1 MSIFGAIF
9 LGLFGLTLFSAYIV
23 IRRDLLN
30 IRSTGLLC
38 AAIASSSLFAFGV
51 VEELQLLHSFVVA
64 LVLGLGFSAAV
75 IVMAAFFKNNQ
86 APELEAVLARPAS
99 GSEQKSTSK

>member
-9 LGLFGLTLFSAYIV
+9 LGLFGLTLFAAYIV
-23 IRRDLLN
+23 IRRNLLN

-38 AAIASSSLFAFGV
+38 AAITSSALFAFGV
-51 VEELQLLHSFVVA
+51 VEDLQLLHSFVVA
-64 LVLGLGFSAAV
+64 LVLGLGFSGAV

-86 APELEAVLARPAS
+86 APELEAALARS
-99 GSEQKSTSK
+99 GSEHKASSK